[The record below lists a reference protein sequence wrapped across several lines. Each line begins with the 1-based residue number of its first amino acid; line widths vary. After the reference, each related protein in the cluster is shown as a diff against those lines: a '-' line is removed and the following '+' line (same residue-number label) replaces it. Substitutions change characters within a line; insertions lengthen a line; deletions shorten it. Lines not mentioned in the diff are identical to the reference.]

1 MLRLLPAVTV
11 IATLAVAPLASAQAI
26 APKPVAP
33 SAGKSLAR
41 GKPFTFKA
49 RLDPSSGASGVFL
62 KVSKSKRVGSDG
74 TLAKEIYF
82 REMKRSG
89 NTFSKRVERYARDG
103 FTALVHGKH
112 YHEETRATVSQVA
125 RHPGG
130 KYLVVRDMDE
140 AESVC
145 RFIETGE
152 GVSDLASRL
161 GHGVSEGFSFSR
173 DLERIGVARAVVGAV
188 DAAVR
193 VVIVLRTRRA
203 GIGRVERARIAG
215 VADDVVVRVRLLAV
229 EIANRIE
236 DRRTQIVAV

>member
-62 KVSKSKRVGSDG
+62 RVSKSKRVGSDG

-89 NTFSKRVERYARDG
+89 NTFSKRVERYAALSTHFLNRPGRYYWQVYAIDCSDG
-103 FTALVHGKH
+103 I
-112 YHEETRATVSQVA
+112 
-125 RHPGG
+125 
-130 KYLVVRDMDE
+130 DDCNI
-140 AESVC
+140 ESSI
-145 RFIETGE
+145 R
-152 GVSDLASRL
+152 
-161 GHGVSEGFSFSR
+161 SF
-173 DLERIGVARAVVGAV
+173 RIR
-188 DAAVR
+188 
-193 VVIVLRTRRA
+193 
-203 GIGRVERARIAG
+203 
-215 VADDVVVRVRLLAV
+215 
-229 EIANRIE
+229 
-236 DRRTQIVAV
+236 